1 MQPKLRAEMNSA
13 DSDFAASL
21 IGLMAVGR
29 YRTVDEIVGFASY
42 LAGSEAAYITGA
54 SLLIDGCFAA

>member
-1 MQPKLRAEMNSA
+1 LQPKLRAEMNPA
-13 DSDFAASL
+13 NSDFSANL

-29 YRTVDEIVGFASY
+29 YETVDEIAGFASY

-54 SLLIDGCFAA
+54 SLLIDGGFAA

>member
-1 MQPKLRAEMNSA
+1 MNPA
-13 DSDFAASL
+13 NSDFSANL

-29 YRTVDEIVGFASY
+29 YETVDEIAGFASY

-54 SLLIDGCFAA
+54 SLLIDGGFAA